1 MVVVVVATGPACRVR
16 AIEIAVGILVAIAV
30 EKEVSVPSTEFLP
43 AMVRWMVL
51 TLLLRLAL
59 AV

>member
-1 MVVVVVATGPACRVR
+1 MVI
-16 AIEIAVGILVAIAV
+16 AIGILVAIAV
-30 EKEVSVPSTEFLP
+30 EKEVSVRSTEVLT
-43 AMVRWMVL
+43 AMVRWTVL